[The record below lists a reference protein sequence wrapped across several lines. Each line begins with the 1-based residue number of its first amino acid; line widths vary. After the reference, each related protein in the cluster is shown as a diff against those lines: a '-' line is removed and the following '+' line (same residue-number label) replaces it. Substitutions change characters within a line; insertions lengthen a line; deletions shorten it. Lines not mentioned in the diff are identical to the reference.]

1 MGEIRGSVIVTVFL
15 AILPLWAAS
24 SDEEAI
30 RLPEVVVEPEMG
42 FRMSTEPALPGE
54 ISKEF
59 AEELPLIDNDVYR
72 AAQIFP
78 GVVST
83 DFSARFHV
91 RGGDLDEVGVRLDGV
106 PIYQPY
112 HLQDF
117 GGAISTIDLKLV
129 ERTKLLTGGYPPEY
143 GDWLSAVYDIR
154 TRSAPPPSKRIELG
168 LDLLNTH
175 LILDSKLPWG
185 SDTHWLFAARRGYI
199 DLLMKVIESEE
210 KFEPRYLDVFNKL
223 ELNVSPETRLSINAL
238 YALDTNL
245 IDEPGV
251 EEDVESRYENA
262 SVWCRLVSRLSEGIS
277 LETAIFGGGFDGWKR
292 EGVGNRDDRRIW
304 FGGAKVDLS
313 AALGIHRLKGGL
325 EARWGSGDY
334 DYLHAEEK
342 GVTSVKAELSGYLL
356 RAYLQDGLGL
366 GRLRLNAG
374 LGWWYQSRGGRMAI
388 SPRLSASL
396 KLTDSLTLNGAWGLF
411 RQPITVTELPV
422 EEGISDVR
430 EPQRATHYILG
441 LVYSPTPR
449 VLVKVEGYRKEM
461 RDLAG
466 RIEDYGRKER
476 FFIRAESGYAHGVE
490 LFWSQALSDK
500 LFLMLGYTWS
510 VAKARGEGKEF
521 YRPFDQRH
529 TLGVN
534 LNYRMRYGVLNLTW
548 RFHTGNPYT
557 ESWYE
562 RVEGEWVKRYGEPY
576 AARLP
581 SYHSLDVRFTRRMSF
596 GWGDLSFYVQV
607 LNLYNRANVH
617 EYSWVRSG
625 DRYERIEEHYLP
637 ITPTFGIEVSIK

>member
-1 MGEIRGSVIVTVFL
+1 MFRGW
-15 AILPLWAAS
+15 AIGAIS
-24 SDEEAI
+24 SAVALLIGLSAGAEEAV

-42 FRMSTEPALPGE
+42 FGISTESSFPGE

-83 DFSARFHV
+83 DFSARFYV

-106 PIYQPY
+106 QIYQPY

-129 ERTKLLTGGYPPEY
+129 ERTKLLMGGYLPEY
-143 GDWLSAVYDIR
+143 GDWLSAVYDIQ
-154 TRSAPPPSKRIELG
+154 TRSSPPLRRIELG

-185 SDTHWLFAARRGYI
+185 KDAHWLFAARRGYI
-199 DLLMKVIESEE
+199 DLLMKLIESEE
-210 KFEPRYLDVFNKL
+210 KFEPRYLDLFNKL
-223 ELNVSPETRLSINAL
+223 ELNLSPETRLSLNLL

-251 EEDVESRYENA
+251 EEDVRSRYENGLA
-262 SVWCRLVSRLSEGIS
+262 WLKLSSRLSGKAS
-277 LETAIFGGGFDGWKR
+277 LEAALFGGMFEGWKR
-292 EGVGNRDDRRIW
+292 EGVGNRDDRTIS
-304 FGGAKVDLS
+304 FAGLKADLS
-313 AALGIHRLKGGL
+313 APLGRCSLKGGL

-334 DYLHAEEK
+334 DYLRAEEK
-342 GVTSVKAELSGYLL
+342 GITAVKARLSGHLL
-356 RAYLQDGLGL
+356 RAYLQEGLSL
-366 GRLRLNAG
+366 DRIKLNAG
-374 LGWWYQSRGGRMAI
+374 LGWWYQSRGGRMAL

-396 KLTDSLTLNGAWGLF
+396 RLTRSLAVNGAWGLF
-411 RQPITVTELPV
+411 RQPVTVTQLPV

-430 EPQRATHYILG
+430 GPQRAAHYILG
-441 LVYSPTPR
+441 LVYNPNPK
-449 VLVKVEGYRKEM
+449 LMAKIEGYRKEM
-461 RDLAG
+461 RDLVG

-490 LFWSQALSDK
+490 LFWSQLLSEK
-500 LFLMLGYTWS
+500 LSLMLGYTWS
-510 VAKARGEGKEF
+510 AAKAKGEGKEF
-521 YRPFDQRH
+521 FRPFDQRH

-534 LNYRMRYGVLNLTW
+534 LNWRMRYGVLNLTW
-548 RFHTGNPYT
+548 RFHTGNPHT

-562 RVEGEWVKRYGEPY
+562 RADGGWVKRYGEPY

-617 EYSWVRSG
+617 EYSWVKADGGYR
-625 DRYERIEEHYLP
+625 RIEEHYLP
-637 ITPTFGIEVSIK
+637 ITPTFGIEASIR